1 MAYSIRIDA
10 ERRVVLVVVT
20 NHCEAPGTVAAPGMI
35 TSARR
40 AAAES
45 GFCVLYDI
53 RAAQLESLQTTDV
66 FWWPRSL
73 PALQDV
79 AARRMR
85 AAVLHGPEHRA
96 IMQFW
101 ETAYRN
107 LGLQASAFEDE
118 GLAIRWL
125 SG

>member
-20 NHCEAPGTVAAPGMI
+20 DRCDPSGASAMI

-40 AAAES
+40 AAVDS
-45 GFCVLYDI
+45 GFCMLYDI
-53 RAAQLESLQTTDV
+53 RAARLTTLQSTDV
-66 FWWPRSL
+66 FWWPRSI
-73 PALQDV
+73 PALQDA
-79 AARRMR
+79 AARRVR

-107 LGLQASAFEDE
+107 VGLPASAFEDE
-118 GLAIRWL
+118 DL
-125 SG
+125 

>member
-10 ERRVVLVVVT
+10 ERRLVLVVVLDQ
-20 NHCEAPGTVAAPGMI
+20 CEASGAQGMI
-35 TSARR
+35 TSARQ

-53 RAAQLESLQTTDV
+53 RAARLGNLQSTDV
-66 FWWPRSL
+66 FWWPRSI
-73 PALQDV
+73 PVLQDA
-79 AARRMR
+79 AARRVR

-96 IMQFW
+96 LMQFW

-107 LGLQASAFEDE
+107 LGLPASAFEDE
-118 GLAIRWL
+118 GLAMKWL

>member
-1 MAYSIRIDA
+1 MGYSIRIDA

-20 NHCEAPGTVAAPGMI
+20 DRCDASGASGMI

-53 RAAQLESLQTTDV
+53 RGARLASLQSTDV
-66 FWWPRSL
+66 FWWPRSI
-73 PALQDV
+73 PVLQEV
-79 AARRMR
+79 AARRVR

-107 LGLQASAFEDE
+107 VGLQASAFEDE
-118 GLAIRWL
+118 ELALGWL
-125 SG
+125 CA

>member
-10 ERRVVLVVVT
+10 ERRVVFVVVLDQ
-20 NHCEAPGTVAAPGMI
+20 CDASGASGMI
-35 TSARR
+35 TSARQ

-53 RAAQLESLQTTDV
+53 RAARLGNLQSTDV
-66 FWWPRSL
+66 FWWPRSI
-73 PALQDV
+73 PVLQDA
-79 AARRMR
+79 AARRVR

-96 IMQFW
+96 LMQFW

-107 LGLQASAFEDE
+107 LGLPASAFEDE
-118 GLAIRWL
+118 DLAMKWL